1 MGVLTANEI
10 LYVNKLEPQN
20 QTIRMSSKVGISRP
34 LYSSAMGKAVLAE
47 FDETSYEA
55 YLDETPLQ
63 PYTENTITN
72 VLKLNQELRE
82 VRQLKIAL
90 MMKKW
95 RKRFFVSARLF
106 ER

>member
-1 MGVLTANEI
+1 MKSCMSINWNLKIKLFACRRRWEFQD
-10 LYVNKLEPQN
+10 LYIAQRWGKLYWQ
-20 QTIRMSSKVGISRP
+20 
-34 LYSSAMGKAVLAE
+34 E

-82 VRQLKIAL
+82 VRQLKIAFDDEE
-90 MMKKW
+90 MEKDI
-95 RKRFFVSARLF
+95 FCIGAALF